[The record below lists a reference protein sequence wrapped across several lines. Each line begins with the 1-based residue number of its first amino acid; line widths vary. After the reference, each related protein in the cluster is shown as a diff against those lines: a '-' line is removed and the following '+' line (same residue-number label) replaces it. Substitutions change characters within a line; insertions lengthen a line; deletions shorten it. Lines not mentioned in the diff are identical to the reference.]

1 MFRLT
6 ATSVL
11 ALGLGAAPV
20 LAEVTPAQ
28 VWENLQRY
36 SADRGYAVT
45 ASVED
50 AGNTLTVRDAVFAMT
65 GDDGSTRLTFPLMT
79 LSQTGDARVRLVI
92 DGDVAVNSTFPAPA
106 PQDAGDGDGDGAEAG
121 PDAAEPADLAVDGT
135 ISAPG
140 NEILVSGTP
149 EDMLYEYT
157 YPTVSVSLDIPAG
170 PQGGA
175 TLPFTASLTDLAGSQ
190 RNVTGGEVEATFDMA
205 VAEAA
210 MQIAGTVPPGPAR
223 DPDGNAT
230 EGNGDGNGA
239 VDGAGDN
246 TGGGSIDLQARLT
259 DLTVKGGNAMP
270 GQPLENG
277 AQMTEALAAGMTVD
291 AAVAYQALEGSF
303 AMTGQ
308 AEWGED
314 QTGNGT
320 FATGPADLRMQLSAN
335 GMGYAGSAADTR
347 IEMTLSE
354 MSFPLSLAA
363 QRTSADLL
371 IPVLR
376 ADSAQPFRLA
386 YTLEG
391 VSFADGIWALFD
403 PTGQLPRDPAS
414 LVVDLDG
421 KATLTGNLFDPAP
434 AQPGTDNGGAAV
446 PPGPPFAPESVTVNR
461 VALDAAGA
469 SAEITGSLDF
479 GDNPAQPV
487 GRLTGSFEGVNGLLD
502 TLVTMGLVPQEQ
514 LMGVRMAL
522 TMFARPAEDNPD
534 RLTSDI
540 EFREGGAVFA
550 NGQQV
555 R

>member
-20 LAEVTPAQ
+20 LAQVTPAQ
-28 VWENLQRY
+28 VWENVQRY
-36 SADRGYAVT
+36 GADRGYEVT

-50 AGNTLTVRDAVFAMT
+50 AGNTLTVRDAVFAT
-65 GDDGSTRLTFPLMT
+65 TNSDGSTRLTVPQMT

-92 DGDVAVNSTFPAPA
+92 DGDVAINSTFPAPA
-106 PQDAGDGDGDGAEAG
+106 PQDTGTAEGAGTSTD
-121 PDAAEPADLAVDGT
+121 AEPADLAVNGT

-149 EDMLYEYT
+149 EDMLYEYA
-157 YPTVSVSLDIPAG
+157 YPTVSVSLDIPVG
-170 PQGGA
+170 PEGDA

-190 RNVTGGEVEATFDMA
+190 RNGTGEDVEATFDMA

-210 MQIAGTVPPGPAR
+210 MQIAGTVPPAPAR
-223 DPDGNAT
+223 DPARDPAGSAT
-230 EGNGDGNGA
+230 EGSGTA
-239 VDGAGDN
+239 EA
-246 TGGGSIDLQARLT
+246 TGGGSIDFRARLT
-259 DLTVKGGNAMP
+259 DLTVKGSNAMP
-270 GQPLENG
+270 NQPLENG
-277 AQMTEALAAGMTVD
+277 AQLTEALAAGMTVD

-308 AEWGED
+308 NEEGAD

-320 FATGPADLRMQLSAN
+320 FATGLSDLRMQLSAN
-335 GMGYAGSAADTR
+335 GLNYAGNTADTR

-354 MSFPLSLAA
+354 LPFPLSLAA
-363 QRTSADLL
+363 DRTSADMM
-371 IPVLR
+371 IPVMG

-386 YTLEG
+386 YALEA
-391 VSFADGIWALFD
+391 VTFADGIWALFD

-414 LVVDLDG
+414 LVVDVDG
-421 KATLTGNLFDPAP
+421 NVTLTDNLFDPA
-434 AQPGTDNGGAAV
+434 AGQPETDSAGAAV
-446 PPGPPFAPESVTVNR
+446 PPAPPFAPQDVTVNR

-487 GRLTGSFEGVNGLLD
+487 GRLNGTFEGVNGLLD

-514 LMGVRMAL
+514 IMGIRMAL
-522 TMFARPAEDNPD
+522 TMFARPAEDDPD
-534 RLTSDI
+534 RLTSEI